1 MGCGGSVPVH
11 PIQAAEWRPQDEG
24 ADDQTLQGV
33 RVDEHARIAALE
45 GQLAQALSEVSIL
58 QAQLEGPGDAQRPGV
73 QEVGGAETATARGGE
88 GIRTPGGA
96 KIDTAESIAPTSE
109 REEGVATDAL
119 QVQEFA
125 CGLQERL
132 REALVIGLATGLG
145 LNGAEDP
152 RNIAALLA
160 GLTDDGK
167 GLVQE
172 HCVPLMVQCVVEGV
186 QGLREAHDDTV
197 AAANSRYADDPAA
210 YVASMGNITEF
221 ERGLDCYNGRPD
233 GDNVELQMQLEFAD
247 STSFKTSNYGGV
259 ETKMRYADRNQI
271 TPKEPCERVIKRPT
285 LKRPCKRGATLS
297 SARDPLTLELPARSL
312 EWEFVVNPQPDKVYP
327 GEVGLPKPGGGRYP
341 GRNRKTIDSLMKHPT
356 AKKAKLTREEVIAT
370 RLYTGPPYMFLNRGL
385 RSGGRDAKK
394 KGVGNFPAT
403 CAAFNSAIKKLRLV
417 TVLPPGRKLYRGLT
431 NMALPQAVLDQGA
444 FVELGF
450 SSATPNG
457 EVAKG
462 YAGSARSSLFEID
475 VGQIDRGAF
484 IGEFSQYEDEDEHV
498 LPPLSHFEIVGK
510 ARKFGVN
517 VYHLR
522 LNVNLRAQTLEEL
535 QENRRNT
542 ALDLASRLDQDCAH
556 LLGRDSRE
564 IAKIVAGSIEP
575 VGAAFFNQAQH
586 FSEIVGKLEEALVRE
601 LGDEAE
607 ALRAAAETMPAG
619 EARGRV
625 AKLRRRVKIC
635 KRCSR
640 DDAAGKQQVLAAQ
653 EEVVAALLTA
663 GMGDSEAADD
673 QVELALLREETT
685 SDLAGAME
693 MLERALQVKLS
704 LSPPAPEPEVA
715 LIMHR
720 QGRVLDSMGKFE
732 EALVQYQKALDIRVS
747 ALGRD
752 HPLVAD
758 TKENIGLVLKTTDK
772 ASEAKALFEE
782 AASIRRQ
789 VFGSSH
795 AKTKKSEELA
805 AECT

>member
-1 MGCGGSVPVH
+1 
-11 PIQAAEWRPQDEG
+11 
-24 ADDQTLQGV
+24 
-33 RVDEHARIAALE
+33 
-45 GQLAQALSEVSIL
+45 
-58 QAQLEGPGDAQRPGV
+58 
-73 QEVGGAETATARGGE
+73 
-88 GIRTPGGA
+88 
-96 KIDTAESIAPTSE
+96 
-109 REEGVATDAL
+109 
-119 QVQEFA
+119 
-125 CGLQERL
+125 
-132 REALVIGLATGLG
+132 
-145 LNGAEDP
+145 
-152 RNIAALLA
+152 
-160 GLTDDGK
+160 
-167 GLVQE
+167 
-172 HCVPLMVQCVVEGV
+172 
-186 QGLREAHDDTV
+186 
-197 AAANSRYADDPAA
+197 
-210 YVASMGNITEF
+210 
-221 ERGLDCYNGRPD
+221 
-233 GDNVELQMQLEFAD
+233 
-247 STSFKTSNYGGV
+247 
-259 ETKMRYADRNQI
+259 
-271 TPKEPCERVIKRPT
+271 
-285 LKRPCKRGATLS
+285 
-297 SARDPLTLELPARSL
+297 
-312 EWEFVVNPQPDKVYP
+312 
-327 GEVGLPKPGGGRYP
+327 
-341 GRNRKTIDSLMKHPT
+341 MKHPT

-752 HPLVAD
+752 HLGV
-758 TKENIGLVLKTTDK
+758 
-772 ASEAKALFEE
+772 
-782 AASIRRQ
+782 
-789 VFGSSH
+789 
-795 AKTKKSEELA
+795 AKTHGNMGIVYEKLGRYE
-805 AECT
+805 